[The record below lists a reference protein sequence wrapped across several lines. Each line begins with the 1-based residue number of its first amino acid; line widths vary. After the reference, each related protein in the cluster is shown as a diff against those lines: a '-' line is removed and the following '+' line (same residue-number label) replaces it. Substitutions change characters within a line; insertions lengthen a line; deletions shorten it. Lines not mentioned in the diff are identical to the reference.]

1 MQSIIALSTTEAEYM
16 AATEAVKEVIWLKGL
31 LGDLGVIQENIAVF
45 CDNQSAIFL
54 TKNQTYHARTK
65 HIDVKYHYVREIIES
80 SIVWLRKID
89 TKDNP
94 SDMLTN
100 VVSGVKFQHYLKLI
114 QIFQM
119 C

>member
-1 MQSIIALSTTEAEYM
+1 MV
-16 AATEAVKEVIWLKGL
+16 ATEAVKGAIWLKGL

-54 TKNQTYHARTK
+54 ANNQTYHARTE
-65 HIDVKYHYVREIIES
+65 HIDVKYHYVREIIEGGDVLLKN
-80 SIVWLRKID
+80 IN

-100 VVSGVKFQHYLKLI
+100 VISGVKFQHYLKLI
-114 QIFQM
+114 QILRM
-119 C
+119 H

>member
-1 MQSIIALSTTEAEYM
+1 M
-16 AATEAVKEVIWLKGL
+16 AATEAVKEAIWLKGL

-54 TKNQTYHARTK
+54 AKNQTYHARTK

-80 SIVWLRKID
+80 GVVLLRKID

-94 SDMLTN
+94 SDMLTK
-100 VVSGVKFQHYLKLI
+100 VVSGVKFQHCLKLI
-114 QIFQM
+114 QILRL

>member
-1 MQSIIALSTTEAEYM
+1 M
-16 AATEAVKEVIWLKGL
+16 AAIEAVKEAIWLKDL

-54 TKNQTYHARTK
+54 VKNQTYHAQTK

-80 SIVWLRKID
+80 GVVLLRKID

-94 SDMLTN
+94 LDMLTK
-100 VVSGVKFQHYLKLI
+100 VISGVKFQHCLKLI
-114 QIFQM
+114 QIL
-119 C
+119 